1 MPKPSSTLTPETILA
16 HERLYPRLASLLKQV
31 ERVAG
36 QRPMQP
42 VPIESVKLARE
53 LCQEA
58 AKLLGRAGR
67 GIVVPRGV
75 TTGAAK
81 GAACG
86 GAGTLDHAT
95 LAVALGQAVAG
106 LEAFEAEHS
115 GHSKKLDC
123 AVWQID
129 GPPVPVTRLLPKGH
143 GGKEVKTRDPEAD
156 HHRRTVYKL
165 IVGRFKA
172 GYDEGYRAASE
183 GKPPS
188 ARYAEDI
195 WDNLMETEQGAR
207 GPLGPG
213 ETRPHVRYEK
223 PPRELVPNGA
233 TLSDPKERNRRW

>member
-58 AKLLGRAGR
+58 AQLLGKQGR
-67 GIVVPRGV
+67 GIAVPRGAP
-75 TTGAAK
+75 GA
-81 GAACG
+81 
-86 GAGTLDHAT
+86 LDHAS

-106 LEAFEAEHS
+106 LEAFEGEHS

-123 AVWQID
+123 TVWQID
-129 GPPVPVTRLLPKGH
+129 GPPRPVTRLLPKGH
-143 GGKEVKTRDPEAD
+143 GGKEVKNSDPEAD
-156 HHRRTVYKL
+156 FHRRQVYKL

-172 GYDEGYRAASE
+172 GYDEGYKHAKE

-188 ARYAEDI
+188 ARYAEGV
-195 WDNLMETEQGAR
+195 WDSLMEHEQGAK

-213 ETRPHVRYEK
+213 ERPHVHYEN
-223 PPRELVPNGA
+223 PPREIVPNGA